1 MQGDLL
7 VIDQENRLC
16 VAYGIPTNVA
26 ASVSEQMIIV
36 ICSLTLAATFRV
48 PIPALPSTEIRL
60 FCAAKP
66 ATQSRRVT
74 PEANRKIFSIAFV
87 ILLLDQLTKWIV
99 VRTLR
104 YGDEYVV
111 IDGFFRFVHW
121 GNTGAAWS
129 LFRDNNHALLIVAI
143 VAVIVLFLLRR
154 HFGAEL
160 KLGQIALGCMFGG
173 IIGNIIDR
181 IRFDH
186 VVDFIYFYV
195 NRRSGAEIGFP
206 AFNVADSGICI
217 GVGLLFILSWQ
228 LDSDSGEVQPELAA
242 ESSESDSE
250 PPAK

>member
-1 MQGDLL
+1 MFS
-7 VIDQENRLC
+7 R
-16 VAYGIPTNVA
+16 
-26 ASVSEQMIIV
+26 
-36 ICSLTLAATFRV
+36 
-48 PIPALPSTEIRL
+48 
-60 FCAAKP
+60 AKF

-74 PEANRKIFSIAFV
+74 PEANRRIFSLAFV

-99 VRTLR
+99 VRSLR

-129 LFRDNNHALLIVAI
+129 LFRDNNHALTIVAL
-143 VAVIVLFLLRR
+143 VAVVVLFLLRR
-154 HFGAEL
+154 HFGADL

-195 NRRSGAEIGFP
+195 KRRSGSEIGFP
-206 AFNVADSGICI
+206 AFNVADSGICV
-217 GVGLLFILSWQ
+217 GVALLFILSWQ
-228 LDSDSGEVQPELAA
+228 LDTESPETPDPALAENA
-242 ESSESDSE
+242 ESDSE
-250 PPAK
+250 SSAK